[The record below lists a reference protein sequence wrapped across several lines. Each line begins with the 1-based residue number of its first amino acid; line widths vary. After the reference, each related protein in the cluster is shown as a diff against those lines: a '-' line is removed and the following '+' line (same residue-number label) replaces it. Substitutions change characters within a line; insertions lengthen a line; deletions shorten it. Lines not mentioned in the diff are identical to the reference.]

1 VVEQTDRELVTLSR
15 QGNKEA
21 FGYLMERYQM
31 MVRQVA
37 LRMVMA
43 EDVAQD
49 LSQETMLQ
57 AYLSLKDLRDEER
70 FRSWLYGIVLNVTKS
85 YLRIQKQQRNLHL
98 PLNDDQV
105 KNQWDADRDS
115 SDPQEIA
122 IERELHFLVLDA
134 IEELPKA
141 HRESARLYYYESL
154 TLHEITAITGASP
167 EAIKVRLHRARNHL
181 REKLQNAYP
190 EFNQE
195 MTANERR
202 RKMIKTI
209 VADILVRDDK
219 YIVILQDEAQEKMLP
234 IWIGPFEG
242 SAIAMGLRAYPTPR
256 PMTFDF
262 MAHLLNALDAKV
274 EDVRIEVL
282 KDMIFYGTVKV
293 RIGKKIKEVDARPS
307 DVLALAV
314 RTGSPIYVAEEV
326 MQQASK
332 DRDTYENEFG
342 RFTPGEG
349 VEAIIKEFEEGAKK
363 YNPTSLQ
370 SKEEHHQSP
379 EE

>member
-1 VVEQTDRELVTLSR
+1 
-15 QGNKEA
+15 
-21 FGYLMERYQM
+21 M
-31 MVRQVA
+31 
-37 LRMVMA
+37 
-43 EDVAQD
+43 
-49 LSQETMLQ
+49 
-57 AYLSLKDLRDEER
+57 
-70 FRSWLYGIVLNVTKS
+70 GIVLNVTKS
-85 YLRIQKQQRNLHL
+85 YLRIQNQQRNLRL
-98 PLNDDQV
+98 PLGDDQI
-105 KNQWDADRDS
+105 KNQFPADRDS

-134 IEELPKA
+134 IEQLPKA

-190 EFNQE
+190 EIKQE
-195 MTANERR
+195 MTANERG

-209 VADILVRDDK
+209 VADILVRDGK

-274 EDVRIEVL
+274 EDVRIEAL
-282 KDMIFYGTVKV
+282 KDMVFYGTVKV

-332 DRDTYENEFG
+332 DRDTYENEYG

-349 VEAIIKEFEEGAKK
+349 VEAIIKEFEEGVKK
-363 YNPTSLQ
+363 YNLTSLQ
-370 SKEEHHQSP
+370 SKEEHPQSP

>member
-1 VVEQTDRELVTLSR
+1 MAEQTDRELVILSL

-21 FGYLMERYQM
+21 FGRLLERYEM

-43 EDVAQD
+43 DDVAQD

-57 AYLSLKDLRDEER
+57 AFLSLKDLRDEDR

-85 YLRIQKQQRNLHL
+85 YLRSQRQQQHLHI
-98 PLNDDQV
+98 PVNDDQIES
-105 KNQWDADRDS
+105 QQDADRGS

-122 IERELHFLVLDA
+122 VERELHLLVLDA
-134 IEELPKA
+134 IEGLPKA

-167 EAIKVRLHRARNHL
+167 EAIKVRLYRARNQL

-190 EFNQE
+190 EFKQ
-195 MTANERR
+195 AKIPNERR
-202 RKMIKTI
+202 RSMVRMVI
-209 VADILVRDDK
+209 ADILIRDGK

-234 IWIGPFEG
+234 IWIGPSEG
-242 SAIAMGLRAYPTPR
+242 AAIAMGLRAYPTPR

-262 MAHLLNALDAKV
+262 MVHLLNTLDAKV
-274 EDVRIEVL
+274 EEVRVEVL
-282 KDMIFYGTVKV
+282 KDMVFYGTVKV

-326 MQQASK
+326 MQQASQ
-332 DRDTYENEFG
+332 DRDAYENAFG
-342 RFTPGEG
+342 RLTPGEG
-349 VEAIIKEFEEGAKK
+349 VEAILQEFAEGVKK
-363 YNPTSLQ
+363 YFPLPSQ
-370 SKEEHHQSP
+370 SAEEHHSP
-379 EE
+379 ED

>member
-1 VVEQTDRELVTLSR
+1 LSR
-15 QGNKEA
+15 HGNKEA
-21 FGYLMERYQM
+21 FGYLIERYQM

-57 AYLSLKDLRDEER
+57 AYLSLKDLRVEER

-85 YLRIQKQQRNLHL
+85 YLRSQRQQYNLYIPIH
-98 PLNDDQV
+98 DDQL
-105 KNQWDADRDS
+105 KNQHEADRDS

-122 IERELHFLVLDA
+122 IERELHFLVLNA
-134 IEELPKA
+134 IEGLPKA

-167 EAIKVRLHRARNHL
+167 EAIKVRLHRARNQL
-181 REKLQNAYP
+181 REKLQNVYP
-190 EFNQE
+190 EFKHD
-195 MTANERR
+195 MTPNVRR
-202 RKMIKTI
+202 KKMIKTI
-209 VADILVRDDK
+209 VADILVRDEK
-219 YIVILQDEAQEKMLP
+219 YIVILQDESREKLLP

-262 MAHLLNALDAKV
+262 IAHLLNALDAKV

-282 KDMIFYGTVKV
+282 KDMVFYGIVKV
-293 RIGKKIKEVDARPS
+293 RIGRKIKEVDARPS

-332 DRDTYENEFG
+332 DRALFENEYG

-349 VEAIIKEFEEGAKK
+349 VEAIIKEFEEGVKK
-363 YNPTSLQ
+363 YYPTSLQ
-370 SKEEHHQSP
+370 SKEEHQQPP

>member
-1 VVEQTDRELVTLSR
+1 VTELTDRELVILSR

-31 MVRQVA
+31 MIRQVA
-37 LRMVMA
+37 LRMIMA
-43 EDVAQD
+43 EDIAQD

-57 AYLSLKDLRDEER
+57 AYLSLHDLRDEER
-70 FRSWLYGIVLNVTKS
+70 FRSWLYGIALNITKG
-85 YLRIQKQQRNLHL
+85 YLRGQKQQHNLHI
-98 PLNDDQV
+98 PINDDQI
-105 KNQWDADRDS
+105 KNQPDADHNA

-122 IERELHFLVLDA
+122 IERELHVLVLDA
-134 IEELPKA
+134 IKGLPKA

-167 EAIKVRLHRARNHL
+167 EAIKVRLHRARNQL

-190 EFNQE
+190 EFKHHL
-195 MTANERR
+195 TPNERR
-202 RKMIKTI
+202 RKMIKAI
-209 VADILVRDDK
+209 VADILVREDK
-219 YIVILQDEAQEKMLP
+219 YIVILQDEAGEKMLP
-234 IWIGPFEG
+234 IWIGASEG
-242 SAIAMGLRAYPTPR
+242 AAIAMGLRAYPTLR

-274 EDVRIEVL
+274 EEVRIEVL
-282 KDMIFYGTVKV
+282 KDMVFYGTVKV
-293 RIGKKIKEVDARPS
+293 RMGKKIKEVDARPS

-326 MQQASK
+326 MQQASQ
-332 DRDTYENEFG
+332 DRALFENEFG

-349 VEAIIKEFEEGAKK
+349 VEAIIKEFEEVVKK
-363 YNPTSLQ
+363 YYPTSLQ
-370 SKEEHHQSP
+370 SKEEHQQPP

>member
-1 VVEQTDRELVTLSR
+1 MPEQTDRELVTLSR

-21 FGYLMERYQM
+21 FGSLMERYQR

-57 AYLSLKDLRDEER
+57 AYLSLHDLRDDER

-85 YLRIQKQQRNLHL
+85 YLRSQKQQHRLYL
-98 PLNDDQV
+98 PMDDDQI
-105 KNQWDADRDS
+105 KSQRAADH

-134 IEELPKA
+134 IEGLPRA

-167 EAIKVRLHRARNHL
+167 EAIKVRLHRARNQL

-190 EFNQE
+190 EFKQDRSP
-195 MTANERR
+195 NERR

-219 YIVILQDEAQEKMLP
+219 YMVILQDEAREKMLP

-242 SAIAMGLRAYPTPR
+242 SAIAMGLRAYPTAR

-274 EDVRIEVL
+274 EEVRIEVL
-282 KDMIFYGTVKV
+282 KENVFYGTVKV
-293 RIGKKIKEVDARPS
+293 RVGGKIQEVDARPS

-349 VEAIIKEFEEGAKK
+349 VEAIIKEFEEGVKMFS
-363 YNPTSLQ
+363 PTSLASQ
-370 SKEEHHQSP
+370 EKPHQPP